1 MVEHAL
7 DMARAKVEVLGVMEL
22 YRETLCLV
30 HYRASGRLPEWCACG
45 SDATVAKKHTHVT
58 HGIKPRRGGDELQ
71 PATAAG
77 SDSLTRT
84 DVAVYAG
91 AVRRLLAEL
100 RTVEELTGTRVL
112 CNAARE

>member
-1 MVEHAL
+1 
-7 DMARAKVEVLGVMEL
+7 MARAKVEVLGVMEL

-77 SDSLTRT
+77 IDSLTRT
-84 DVAVYAG
+84 ADAHHVAVYAG
-91 AVRRLLAEL
+91 AVRHLLAEL